1 MFPSFSMSNPERL
14 GVALLA
20 VLLVA
25 GGTSGSE
32 SPDRGRAEFARLAAQ
47 TEQASK
53 PVVRGQD
60 GWLFFGPEL
69 RHLSLGH
76 FWGPRAA
83 QLSRAANPEW
93 ADPLPAILDFKAQL
107 DAAGIEFLLVPVP
120 AKAAVYPDR
129 VPGLEGGGSSL
140 RWDPADAAFYQVL
153 RGEGV
158 EVIDLL
164 PELRRARQADHR
176 PVYCRQDTH
185 WAGPAIERTAS
196 LLAARLRSRSWFA
209 GVPPRRFESERRSV
223 EITGDLL
230 RMLDDP
236 SMPKETLSLEFVGQ
250 RSEAGLEPVE
260 PWRESPVLLLG
271 DSHGLV
277 FHAGGDMHARG
288 AGLADHLAKQ
298 LGFPVDLVAVRGAGA
313 TPSRITLLRRRDN
326 LEGKKV
332 VIWCISVREFTEGVQ
347 GWRLLPIFQ

>member
-1 MFPSFSMSNPERL
+1 LVCFA
-14 GVALLA
+14 ALWSGA
-20 VLLVA
+20 AAA
-25 GGTSGSE
+25 GGSGLGE
-32 SPDRGRAEFARLAAQ
+32 GTEAGRAVFAALATQA
-47 TEQASK
+47 EQAPQ
-53 PVVRGQD
+53 PVLRGLE
-60 GWLFFGPEL
+60 GWLFVGPEL
-69 RHLSLGH
+69 RHLGLGR
-76 FWGPRAA
+76 FWGADA
-83 QLSRAANPEW
+83 VEVSRATKPEW

-120 AKAAVYPDR
+120 AKAAVYPDH
-129 VPGLEGGGSSL
+129 VPGLDGAGSSL
-140 RWDPADAAFYQVL
+140 RRDPADAAFYEVL

-164 PELRRARQADHR
+164 PELRRVRQADDR
-176 PVYCRQDTH
+176 PVYCRQDSH

-196 LLAARLRSRSWFA
+196 LLAARIRSRSWFA
-209 GVPPRRFESERRSV
+209 SVPTRRFESERRSV

-288 AGLADHLAKQ
+288 AGLADHLAKE

-326 LEGKKV
+326 LEGKKI

-347 GWRLLPIFQ
+347 GWRLLPILQ